1 MSETKKALA
10 FEALSSGLSI
20 EKAGEVSHVSRQ
32 TIYNWL
38 SQDDFKRELKAR
50 QREYFS
56 QLSKRMTSLF
66 MKALDVIEK
75 SLDSRSEAMRL
86 RASGL
91 LISSYPHI
99 TEMTEFEE
107 RLSSLEQT
115 VLKNNNKG

>member
-10 FEALSSGLSI
+10 LEALSSGLSI

-32 TIYNWL
+32 TVYNWL
-38 SQDDFKRELKAR
+38 SQDDFKKELKVR
-50 QREYFS
+50 QSEYFS
-56 QLSKRMTSLF
+56 QLAKRITILF

-99 TEMTEFEE
+99 AEMTEFEE
-107 RLSSLEQT
+107 RLSALERVT
-115 VLKNNNKG
+115 GANK